1 MRRLW
6 AIAAAAAATGAATTM
21 PQSSRRL
28 SRSDGVKWRGTLNS
42 SAIVNKY
49 LYVFVHIPKN
59 AGASFMKDSP
69 RHLPRGA
76 ILKGSHEKALWHGY
90 TQHLIRSYPRKRL
103 VLMPRHPMLMVDKQ
117 FLTCRRYVECRIR
130 ASAARYGREGS

>member
-1 MRRLW
+1 MRTLW
-6 AIAAAAAATGAATTM
+6 AIAAAAALPTTM
-21 PQSSRRL
+21 GQPPLDVRRRL

-69 RHLPRGA
+69 ETPTEGRDPQRLARKGVVAWLHAAPGPVLPADA
-76 ILKGSHEKALWHGY
+76 ISIDVTA
-90 TQHLIRSYPRKRL
+90 S
-103 VLMPRHPMLMVDKQ
+103 DKNG
-117 FLTCRRYVECRIR
+117 L
-130 ASAARYGREGS
+130 

>member
-1 MRRLW
+1 MRTLW
-6 AIAAAAAATGAATTM
+6 AIAAAAAVNGAA
-21 PQSSRRL
+21 PDVRRRL

-69 RHLPRGA
+69 
-76 ILKGSHEKALWHGY
+76 
-90 TQHLIRSYPRKRL
+90 
-103 VLMPRHPMLMVDKQ
+103 
-117 FLTCRRYVECRIR
+117 
-130 ASAARYGREGS
+130 

>member
-1 MRRLW
+1 MRALW
-6 AIAAAAAATGAATTM
+6 AIAAAAAALPTTNGAA
-21 PQSSRRL
+21 PDVRRRL

-42 SAIVNKY
+42 SAVVNKY

-76 ILKGSHEKALWHGY
+76 ILRGSHEKALWHGY
-90 TQHLIRSYPRKRL
+90 T
-103 VLMPRHPMLMVDKQ
+103 
-117 FLTCRRYVECRIR
+117 
-130 ASAARYGREGS
+130 